1 MKCVF
6 TASNGVEAHMVLN
19 LLEQEGIEGRVEG
32 EYLQGGVGDLQ
43 AMNFVRVLV
52 ADQDFSEAKEII
64 AEWEA
69 KQPEPK
75 DTPQEQKSG
84 RGFGAFLIGLV
95 IGVLG
100 MYWAYSTPV
109 TTDGID
115 YSGNGALDVEW
126 TYKNRRLSKA
136 EMDRNFD
143 GEVDSFD
150 QYSRRGMIEYSKLD
164 ENFDGVF
171 ETKVTYRNG
180 NPWHLES
187 DRDNDGRI
195 DYEAH
200 YVHGVLSEAV
210 IAGKNANA
218 PVKRQHF
225 EMGKL
230 VKAEFDSDGDGEFET
245 EYTYDWFEEPI
256 KVE

>member
-6 TASNGVEAHMVLN
+6 TASTGVEAHMVLN

-52 ADQDFSEAKEII
+52 PDQDFKKAKEII
-64 AEWEA
+64 TEWEA
-69 KQPEPK
+69 KQPEPE
-75 DTPQEQKSG
+75 DSRPEQKSR
-84 RGFGAFLIGLV
+84 RGFGAFLTGL
-95 IGVLG
+95 IAGVLG

-115 YSGNGALDVEW
+115 YSGNGEFDVEW
-126 TYKNRRLSKA
+126 TYKDGRLSRT
-136 EMDRNFD
+136 ETDRNLD
-143 GEVDSFD
+143 GEVDAVD
-150 QYSRRGMIEYSKLD
+150 HYNRQGLIRYTNLD
-164 ENFDGVF
+164 ENFDGEF

-187 DRDNDGRI
+187 DTNNDGRL
-195 DYEAH
+195 DYEVH

-210 IAGKNANA
+210 ITGKNADSR
-218 PVKRQHF
+218 VKRQYF

-230 VKAEFDSDGDGEFET
+230 VRAEFDSDGDGDFET
-245 EYTYDWFEEPI
+245 EYTYDWFEEPM
-256 KVE
+256 EAE

>member
-43 AMNFVRVLV
+43 AMNYVRVLV
-52 ADQDFSEAKEII
+52 PDQDFSKAREII

-69 KQPEPK
+69 TQPEPE
-75 DTPQEQKSG
+75 DTRQKQKTG
-84 RGFGAFLIGLV
+84 RGFGAFLAGLV
-95 IGVLG
+95 VGVLG

-115 YSGNGALDVEW
+115 YSGNGEFDVEW
-126 TYKNRRLSKA
+126 TYRNGRLLKT
-136 EMDRNFD
+136 EEDRNIR
-143 GEVDSFD
+143 
-150 QYSRRGMIEYSKLD
+150 YSRLD

-171 ETKVTYRNG
+171 ETNIGYRNG
-180 NPWHLES
+180 NPRHLES
-187 DRDNDGRI
+187 DLSDDGRI
-195 DYEAH
+195 DYEQFF
-200 YVHGVLSEAV
+200 VHGVLSEAV
-210 IAGKNANA
+210 IAGKSDDA
-218 PVKRQHF
+218 PAKRQYF

-230 VKAEFDSDGDGEFET
+230 VRAEFDSDGDGEFET
-245 EYTYDWFEEPI
+245 EHTYDWFEEPI